1 MQDVRARLST
11 TFRSL
16 TVRNY
21 RLFATGQLVKL
32 VGVWMMVVAQ
42 DWLVLEMTDNS
53 ATALGTITAA
63 QFVPVLALTLYAG
76 SLADRFDKRKL
87 LIFSN
92 GAWAV
97 LAIAQAVLV
106 ATGVIELWMLLVF
119 ALLMGVAQAIE
130 TPVRQSFVSE
140 LVGKPLLPNALSLS
154 AATFQTARIT
164 GPALAGVAIAGLGLG
179 PVFLVSTVMAI
190 APVFM
195 QMRINP
201 VELHRPELAPRSERS
216 ETEAKI
222 VDGIRYVRQRHD
234 LLLPMVTI
242 AVIAMF
248 GYNFQIT
255 LALLAKTVFN
265 TGAATFG
272 LFNTAL
278 AVGALGGALAGT
290 GRKTR
295 PSVYLFLAA
304 ALSFGILAI
313 AVGFANTAWLALLL
327 LVPTG
332 FSTVYLGQA
341 ANQRIQLGVDA
352 AYRGRVMSLF
362 VLIFLGTAP
371 LGAMICS
378 SIAEHLGAQA
388 AISIGGAV
396 ALIAAVGA
404 LIWQLKHAG
413 EKLSLEVRPVPRVRV
428 IQSESVSAA

>member
-1 MQDVRARLST
+1 
-11 TFRSL
+11 
-16 TVRNY
+16 
-21 RLFATGQLVKL
+21 
-32 VGVWMMVVAQ
+32 MMVVAQ
-42 DWLVLEMTDNS
+42 DWLVLELTNNS

-92 GAWAV
+92 GAWAF

-106 ATGVIELWMLLVF
+106 ATGVIELWMLLLF
-119 ALLMGVAQAIE
+119 ALLMGIAQAVE

-164 GPALAGVAIAGLGLG
+164 GPAMAGVAIAGLGLG
-179 PVFLVSTVMAI
+179 PVFLVSTVLAI

-195 QMRINP
+195 QMRIDP
-201 VELHRPELAPRSERS
+201 VQLHRPELALPS

-222 VDGIRYVRQRHD
+222 ADGIRYVRQRHD

-255 LALLAKTVFN
+255 LALLAKTVFH

-278 AVGALGGALAGT
+278 AVGALCGALAGT
-290 GRKTR
+290 GRKSR
-295 PSVYLFLAA
+295 PSVYLFLAS
-304 ALSFGILAI
+304 ALSFGVLAI

-396 ALIAAVGA
+396 ALLAAVGA

>member
-1 MQDVRARLST
+1 MRARLST

-21 RLFATGQLVKL
+21 RLFATGQLIKL
-32 VGVWMMVVAQ
+32 IGVWMMVVAQ
-42 DWLVLEMTDNS
+42 DWLVLELTDNS
-53 ATALGTITAA
+53 ATALGVVTAA
-63 QFVPVLALTLYAG
+63 QFVPVLLLTLYAG

-106 ATGVIELWMLLVF
+106 ATGVIQLWMLLVF
-119 ALLMGVAQAIE
+119 ALLMGIAQAIE

-179 PVFLVSTVMAI
+179 PVFLASTVMAI
-190 APVFM
+190 APVIM
-195 QMRINP
+195 QIRINP
-201 VELHRPELAPRSERS
+201 SALFRAELVPTSA
-216 ETEAKI
+216 TEAKI
-222 VDGIRYVRQRHD
+222 ADGIRYVRQRHD

-265 TGAATFG
+265 TGAAAFG

-290 GRKTR
+290 GRKGR
-295 PSVYLFLAA
+295 PSVYLFLGA
-304 ALSFGILAI
+304 ALSFGVLAI
-313 AVGFANTAWLALLL
+313 AVGFANTMWLALLL
-327 LVPTG
+327 LIPTG

-371 LGAMICS
+371 LGSMICS
-378 SIAEHLGAQA
+378 AIAESLGAQA
-388 AISIGGAV
+388 AISIGGGIS
-396 ALIAAVGA
+396 LLAAMSA

-413 EKLSLEVRPVPRVRV
+413 EKLSLQVRPIPRVKV
-428 IQSESVSAA
+428 IQSESVGAA